1 MEDCNS
7 EPSHVADG
15 AAEVD
20 VSDMMSTLVSLH
32 TCADFFQ
39 LTEFN
44 KALHKTTPGGK
55 LARIFTKAER
65 RNATSVSLDQML
77 RHQFE
82 PLPAPLL
89 RSCSGTYQAKA
100 LKAFSLV
107 LRFSEDQCL
116 TMDQAL
122 EAAQKLLLMAMRH
135 SEVKDEL
142 YMQLLKQLRGNP
154 DAASRL
160 QLWQL
165 FHLLAAT
172 TPPSKTFGTLLS
184 DFVREAADN
193 DEENGEVKFRAVL
206 VSKILKR
213 SLRSG
218 GRKWVPSIE
227 EIRAALVQERLKS
240 VVYFLDDTCEEV
252 TFDIATTVLE
262 AVEQIAEIIDLAHYH
277 SFSLFESRSSEEQGD
292 EFILL
297 DDQSYMADVLNEL
310 KQNAHRIGRLVFK
323 KRMFRASD
331 ENIVE
336 PQFLTLCYIQVQHD
350 YLLSH
355 YPVVYNDAAQ
365 LCALQLFAEFGS
377 QLPGED
383 RMLRKAID
391 RYTLRDVKRMGTR
404 EEWNADVLFRFNTM
418 KFASAEKAR
427 YSFLSILRSLPYGQS
442 SFFPV
447 GRMDDPIGLLPPK
460 IVLGVNNRGVHF
472 FRPVPSEYLHTVELR
487 DIMQFGSSKSAVFFK
502 MRVCSLMH
510 TFKFETRH
518 GEDICMALQTHIN
531 DIMVQR
537 YAALPDS
544 PSRQQEQWLSV
555 QEERRMEESHQ
566 EMQKED
572 MLFVQTRE
580 QLLREHER
588 NIRERDQLIGQLG
601 EAHEKTVQLQKEK
614 REITECMD
622 VIEQDIHQLQS
633 QLAEQSRL
641 VEESHDADIDATAHV
656 GVEETLVKCLD
667 DAPVEELERMLE
679 VEEEWREKV
688 ANRQRALRSA
698 REYFFQRQ
706 EERCLEIQEW
716 KDALFDVESDG
727 RSRVNLQE
735 GRIVA
740 LEKEVARA
748 KMRYQETQ
756 SQLEATAVLCTEL
769 SELKTLAADVQ
780 QRDAVQAEIIERQ
793 KEQLQSLEQLYKRE
807 QLLRKKLYNS
817 IEDQKGSIRVY
828 ARVRSIL
835 PREIE
840 QGQQFVLRFPDDI
853 SLAHQWKR
861 EDGAREYFFDGVFH
875 PSATQEDVFHDSRDL
890 VQSSIDGYNVCLFAY
905 GQTGSGKTYTIF
917 GTPENPGL
925 TPRGIKELF
934 RLLHHNA
941 EKLRFCVR
949 CTMLE
954 LYQDS
959 FRDLLLSKSPSPEG
973 RAAKKL
979 EIRKENNMVHV
990 QGATTVEVQSLEE
1003 CMAVYEE
1010 GQRHRRVASTRLN
1023 IASSRSHL
1031 IMSLVIETTDLQT
1044 QVHTRGKLS
1053 FVDLA
1058 GSERNKKSG
1067 SAGEQLKEAQAI
1079 NKSLSALGDVI
1090 SSLARGDPHI
1100 PYRNHRLTMLMSD
1113 SLGGNAKTLMFVNV
1127 SPTDA
1132 NLNETQNSLQYATRV
1147 RTIKNEASKQSD
1159 EALTEM
1165 KKRLAFWKDMA
1176 LDGHQEDVRRMIE
1189 PFL

>member
-1 MEDCNS
+1 MDDCNG
-7 EPSHVADG
+7 EPSHVADA
-15 AAEVD
+15 AAEVS

-32 TCADFFQ
+32 TCADYFQ

-55 LARIFTKAER
+55 LARFFAKAER

-89 RSCSGTYQAKA
+89 RSCGGTYQAKA

-122 EAAQKLLLMAMRH
+122 EAAQKLLLMAMQH
-135 SEVKDEL
+135 NEVKDEL

-154 DAASRL
+154 DPESRL

-172 TPPSKTFGTLLS
+172 IPPSKEFASLLS
-184 DFVREAADN
+184 QFVHETADD

-206 VSKILKR
+206 VWKVLKR
-213 SLRSG
+213 SIRSG
-218 GRKWVPSIE
+218 GRKWLPSIE
-227 EIRAALVQERLKS
+227 EIRATLLQERLKT
-240 VVYFLDDTCEEV
+240 VVSFLDETCEEV
-252 TFDIATTVLE
+252 MFDIATTVLE

-277 SFSLFESRSSEEQGD
+277 SFSLFDCRSSEELD
-292 EFILL
+292 EEFVLL
-297 DDQSYMADVLNEL
+297 DDQSYIADVLNEL
-310 KQNAHRIGRLVFK
+310 KRNVHHSGRLVFK

-336 PQFLTLCYIQVQHD
+336 PQFLTLCYIQAQYD

-383 RMLRKAID
+383 RTLRKAID

-418 KFASAEKAR
+418 KFASSEKAR

-442 SFFPV
+442 AFFPV

-460 IVLGVNNRGVHF
+460 IVLGVNNKGVHF

-510 TFKFETRH
+510 TFKFETQR

-544 PSRQQEQWLSV
+544 PSHPQEPWSPPV
-555 QEERRMEESHQ
+555 QEEKNMEESFQ

-572 MLFVQTRE
+572 IMFVQTRE
-580 QLLREHER
+580 QLLREHAKH
-588 NIRERDQLIGQLG
+588 IRERDQLMGQLK
-601 EAHEKTVQLQKEK
+601 ETNEKTVQLQKEK
-614 REITECMD
+614 QEISECVD
-622 VIEQDIHQLQS
+622 VIEQHIHQLQS
-633 QLAEQSRL
+633 QMIEQSQ
-641 VEESHDADIDATAHV
+641 VTDEPNDADMDATVHL
-656 GVEETLVKCLD
+656 GVEPLVKCFD
-667 DAPVEELERMLE
+667 DTSVEELERMLE

-688 ANRQRALRSA
+688 VDLHQVVRSV
-698 REYFFQRQ
+698 RESFFQQQ
-706 EERCLEIQEW
+706 EERSLEIQKW

-748 KMRYQETQ
+748 KMWHQDTL
-756 SQLEATAVLCTEL
+756 SQLEATVEIHAEL
-769 SELKTLAADVQ
+769 LELKTMAEEVQ
-780 QRDAVQAEIIERQ
+780 HRDAVQAEIIEQQ
-793 KEQLQSLEQLYKRE
+793 KEQLQSLEQHYRRE

-835 PREIE
+835 PHEIE
-840 QGQQFVLRFPDDI
+840 QGQKCVLRFPDDI

-861 EDGAREYFFDGVFH
+861 EDGVREYFFDGIFH

-890 VQSSIDGYNVCLFAY
+890 IQSSIDGYNVCLFAY

-917 GTPENPGL
+917 GTPESPGL

-934 RLLHHNA
+934 RLLHRNA

-959 FRDLLLSKSPSPEG
+959 FRDLLLSKSPSPEA
-973 RAAKKL
+973 RATKKL

-990 QGATTVEVQSLEE
+990 QGATMVDVRSLED
-1003 CMAVYEE
+1003 CMAVFEE
-1010 GQRHRRVASTRLN
+1010 GQGHRRVASTRLN

-1159 EALTEM
+1159 EELTEM
-1165 KKRLAFWKDMA
+1165 KKRLAFWRSMA